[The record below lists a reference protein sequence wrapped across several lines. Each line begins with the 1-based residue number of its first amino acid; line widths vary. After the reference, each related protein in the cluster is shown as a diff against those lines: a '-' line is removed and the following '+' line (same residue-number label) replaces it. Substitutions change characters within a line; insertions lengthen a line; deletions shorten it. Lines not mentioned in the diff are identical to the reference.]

1 MQLNKKPSGWSAFI
15 YYEPWYLNELV
26 SNATDPKTILI
37 YETNKDWWIQVITE
51 QIIMIDSS
59 TE

>member
-15 YYEPWYLNELV
+15 NYEPWYLNELV
-26 SNATDPKTILI
+26 SNATDPKTVLI